1 MKKLNSKYY
10 LIIFCLF
17 YILLVGVMIF
27 YFMQAVKLKQK
38 EISSISHQKMDDLLE
53 EHFYKEISL
62 TKENLLYTSFLD
74 LLQQKTTLENIKT
87 DFTSVLDKN
96 NELFTKKIDSTF
108 STLGYEVAAK
118 IVIKQVVIH
127 DSKEELLDKPFVLLE
142 TKRKL
147 NAPQRINTS
156 EWEINETSIKDEGDT
171 CTECP
176 DSYKL
181 HITIYQE
188 RFIEVTNY
196 LSLTL
201 RQLFPLLS
209 GSILICVFIL
219 ILYYT
224 TYKAIKRKER
234 EITNLYNMVDNV
246 SHEFKLPIA
255 TLKYGCKNLS
265 KEYESPTVNLLL
277 RQVDR
282 LDRLQ
287 NSLNPILSD
296 EEEGY
301 KKEDALVLIEDI
313 QNLYP
318 EVLLAIEW
326 NAKDELNLSKTKIET
341 VLLNLLENSIKY
353 GGTEIKCIISS
364 EANQYT
370 ITIIDN
376 GMGIAKDKQSD
387 VFKKFYRVREGNIHN
402 TQGLGIGLYQVQQ
415 IVKSL
420 HGNININSK
429 LQVGTTF
436 KITIPYV

>member
-10 LIIFCLF
+10 LIIFCVFYLLLIGVMGAYIYHAFQLKCKEIVTTVHTRIDNLEESGILNKYTIKKENEQYRMLLDIVHGEKTLDEFKEFNKKVIKSREEHFSHIIDSLF
-17 YILLVGVMIF
+17 VDEKYEVAVRYDMSQLKLHDQKKEILDAPITLLQTSRKVDKSYKTNTSNWEVQESSERTDVREEQKEYKHHFSLYQNQYIDIKNIISIALLSLLPLLILTAIVAISLLVVYYIA
-27 YFMQAVKLKQK
+27 YRTIKQK
-38 EISSISHQKMDDLLE
+38 E
-53 EHFYKEISL
+53 KEV
-62 TKENLLYTSFLD
+62 D
-74 LLQQKTTLENIKT
+74 
-87 DFTSVLDKN
+87 
-96 NELFTKKIDSTF
+96 
-108 STLGYEVAAK
+108 
-118 IVIKQVVIH
+118 
-127 DSKEELLDKPFVLLE
+127 
-142 TKRKL
+142 
-147 NAPQRINTS
+147 
-156 EWEINETSIKDEGDT
+156 
-171 CTECP
+171 
-176 DSYKL
+176 
-181 HITIYQE
+181 
-188 RFIEVTNY
+188 
-196 LSLTL
+196 
-201 RQLFPLLS
+201 
-209 GSILICVFIL
+209 
-219 ILYYT
+219 
-224 TYKAIKRKER
+224 
-234 EITNLYNMVDNV
+234 NLYNMVDNV

-265 KEYESPTVNLLL
+265 KEYESPTINLLL

-296 EEEGY
+296 EEEDY
-301 KKEDALVLIEDI
+301 IKEDALVLIEDL

-318 EVLLAIEW
+318 EVLLSIEW

-353 GGTEIKCIISS
+353 GGTKIKCIISS

-387 VFKKFYRVREGNIHN
+387 IFKKFYRIREGNIHN

-415 IVKSL
+415 IVRSL
-420 HGNININSK
+420 HGSININSK

>member
-10 LIIFCLF
+10 LLIFCVFYLLLIGVMGAYIYHAFQLKCKEIVSVVNTKIDKLEDSGILNKYTIKKENEQYRMLLEIIHGEKTLEDFKKFNQNILKSREEHFSHIIDSLF
-17 YILLVGVMIF
+17 INEKYEVAVRYDMSQLKLHNPKKDLLDSPITLLQTSRKVNKSYKTNTSNWEVQESSERTDVREEQKEYKHHFSLYQNQYIDIKNIISIALLSLLPLLVLTAIVAISLLVV
-27 YFMQAVKLKQK
+27 YYIAYRTIKQK
-38 EISSISHQKMDDLLE
+38 E
-53 EHFYKEISL
+53 KEV
-62 TKENLLYTSFLD
+62 D
-74 LLQQKTTLENIKT
+74 
-87 DFTSVLDKN
+87 
-96 NELFTKKIDSTF
+96 
-108 STLGYEVAAK
+108 
-118 IVIKQVVIH
+118 
-127 DSKEELLDKPFVLLE
+127 
-142 TKRKL
+142 
-147 NAPQRINTS
+147 
-156 EWEINETSIKDEGDT
+156 
-171 CTECP
+171 
-176 DSYKL
+176 
-181 HITIYQE
+181 
-188 RFIEVTNY
+188 
-196 LSLTL
+196 
-201 RQLFPLLS
+201 
-209 GSILICVFIL
+209 
-219 ILYYT
+219 
-224 TYKAIKRKER
+224 
-234 EITNLYNMVDNV
+234 NLYNMVDNV

-296 EEEGY
+296 EEESY
-301 KKEDALVLIEDI
+301 KKEDALVLIEDL

-326 NAKDELNLSKTKIET
+326 NAKNELNLSKTKIET

-353 GGTEIKCIISS
+353 GGTDIKCIISS

-370 ITIIDN
+370 ITVMDN

-387 VFKKFYRVREGNIHN
+387 IFKKFYRVREGNIHN

-420 HGNININSK
+420 NGNININSK